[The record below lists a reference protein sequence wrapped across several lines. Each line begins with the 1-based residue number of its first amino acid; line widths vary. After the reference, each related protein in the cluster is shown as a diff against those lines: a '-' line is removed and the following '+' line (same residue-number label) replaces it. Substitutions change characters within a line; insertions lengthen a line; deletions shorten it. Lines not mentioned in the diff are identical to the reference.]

1 MGPKATA
8 LHARISAAEPRL
20 RAFVALDPDGLAALD
35 TATGPLAGV
44 AVGVKDV
51 IDMAGHPTRNGSA
64 ACADAAPAPADATV
78 VGLLRAAGAA
88 IVGKTATT
96 EFALTDPTE
105 TVNPHDPA
113 RTPGGSSS
121 GSGAA
126 VGAGL
131 LDIALGTQT
140 AGSLCRPAAYC
151 GAVGLKPGRGALPTA
166 GLTPLA
172 PSFDMPGLIARTP
185 ALAAAAFTACTGISA
200 AEPELPTLRIGVGPV
215 DPAAPVEPAMQ
226 AALTAAGAA
235 LAGAGATVTPVAHPF
250 DLTPV
255 VTDHRCVM
263 LAEAALHHGHRLRAG
278 QPLRPNFR
286 AALETGLA
294 TPPETVAAARARL
307 AAATAAFW
315 PTMAGFD
322 ALLTLVTPAPAPPI
336 TGGTGYMAM
345 LVPWTV
351 FGGPLLSL
359 PWGADAEGLPL
370 AVMLAGKPGSE
381 ALLLGLALALAPM
394 APALPKP
401 VIG

>member
-1 MGPKATA
+1 MGPKAAA
-8 LHARISAAEPRL
+8 LNARITAAEPRL
-20 RAFVALDPDGLAALD
+20 RAFVALDTAGLAALD

-44 AVGVKDV
+44 SVGVKDV

-64 ACADAAPAPADATV
+64 ACVDAAPALADATV
-78 VGLLRAAGAA
+78 VALLRAAGAA

-96 EFALTDPTE
+96 EFAMTDPTE
-105 TVNPHDPA
+105 TVNPFDPS

-172 PSFDMPGLIARTP
+172 PSFDMPGIIARTVD
-185 ALAAAAFTACTGISA
+185 LAEAAYTACTGIVAAAPRLSA
-200 AEPELPTLRIGVGPV
+200 LRLGLGPV
-215 DPAAPVEPAMQ
+215 DPAAPVEPAAR
-226 AALTAAGAA
+226 AALEAAGAA
-235 LAGAGATVTPVAHPF
+235 LGRAGAAVEPVAHPF
-250 DLTPV
+250 DLAPV
-255 VTDHRCVM
+255 VADHRCVM

-278 QPLRPNFR
+278 APLRPNFR
-286 AALETGLA
+286 AALESGLA
-294 TPPETVAAARARL
+294 TPPAAMAAARARL
-307 AAATAAFW
+307 ADATAAFW
-315 PTMAGFD
+315 PAMDRFD
-322 ALLTLVTPAPAPPI
+322 ALLTLVAPAPAPPI
-336 TGGTGYMAM
+336 AGGTGYMAM

-351 FGGPLLSL
+351 LGGPLLCL
-359 PWGADAEGLPL
+359 PWGTDAHGLPL
-370 AVMLAGKPGSE
+370 SVMLAGRPGSE
-381 ALLLGLALALAPM
+381 ALLLGIGLALAPM
-394 APALPKP
+394 APPLPAP